1 MLQNRATDRSDD
13 GLSAKDRNLVKALPW
28 IILFALLSGCDNE
41 ENSIRPSQEDTGQIH
56 ELPAEKEFFADWFRS
71 HGHPEIV
78 MDARGVGVPE
88 NATRLHASTYQT
100 KEHQDG
106 GHLAELEF
114 RARLESG
121 REIIEFVAGL
131 GETEEVA
138 VVDSMANFVLTTFHP
153 VHKVFINTDDP
164 HITAQQIR
172 INGQDRQLIAGDI
185 YLRGGPQSGS
195 LELGDILPKVEAA
208 LRKLKISS
216 DPHWIKLV
224 YGQFDGQPSVVS
236 ATIDNEADSKLTS
249 LLAQLGWPPHESS
262 YMAKQFIVI
271 K

>member
-1 MLQNRATDRSDD
+1 M
-13 GLSAKDRNLVKALPW
+13 
-28 IILFALLSGCDNE
+28 
-41 ENSIRPSQEDTGQIH
+41 
-56 ELPAEKEFFADWFRS
+56 
-71 HGHPEIV
+71 
-78 MDARGVGVPE
+78 
-88 NATRLHASTYQT
+88 
-100 KEHQDG
+100 
-106 GHLAELEF
+106 
-114 RARLESG
+114 
-121 REIIEFVAGL
+121 
-131 GETEEVA
+131 
-138 VVDSMANFVLTTFHP
+138 
-153 VHKVFINTDDP
+153 
-164 HITAQQIR
+164 R

-216 DPHWIKLV
+216 DPPWIKLV

-249 LLAQLGWPPHESS
+249 LLAQLGGPPHESF